1 MTFPLTTS
9 PQVFGLNA
17 AARSAAYGTP
27 DTAPD
32 VIDGVELDAASDA
45 LAMDPV
51 IEQAYNEEAF
61 RYFLG
66 IERTRADLSG
76 RPFLLLL
83 IDLKQSTP
91 EARLEDRTARQI
103 FAALGSCLR
112 ETDFVGWYRQGRVA
126 GGVLTQHAGT
136 VAPEMVYLVSQRV
149 RVALAETLSI
159 GLTDRI
165 QVRVY
170 QVPAPVGSR

>member
-1 MTFPLTTS
+1 MSLPLTTL
-9 PQVFGLNA
+9 PPAFGLNA
-17 AARSAAYGTP
+17 AAAQAAYAIP
-27 DTAPD
+27 DATPD
-32 VIDGVELDAASDA
+32 VIDGLDLDATSDA

-66 IERTRADLSG
+66 IERRRAHLSG

-83 IDLKQSTP
+83 IDVKQSAP
-91 EARLEDRTARQI
+91 EALDDRTAREI
-103 FAALGSCLR
+103 FTALGSCLR

-136 VAPEMVYLVSQRV
+136 VASEMVDLVSRRV
-149 RVALAETLSI
+149 RAALADTLSP

>member
-1 MTFPLTTS
+1 MTLPLTT
-9 PQVFGLNA
+9 PHVFGLNA
-17 AARSAAYGTP
+17 AAAPAAYATP
-27 DTAPD
+27 DATPD
-32 VIDGVELDAASDA
+32 VIDGLELDATSDA

-66 IERTRADLSG
+66 IERRRADLSG

-83 IDLKQSTP
+83 IDMKQSTP
-91 EARLEDRTARQI
+91 EGRLDGRTARKV

-136 VAPEMVYLVSQRV
+136 VAPDMVYLVSQRV
-149 RVALAETLSI
+149 RAALAGTLSA
-159 GLTDRI
+159 GLADSI

-170 QVPAPVGSR
+170 QVPVPAGSR